1 MKHLYFDLLSGA
13 SGDMLLASLIDI
25 GFPVEYLTRRLESL
39 KIENI
44 TIGVT
49 KVERNGMRCTLI
61 NPESEPSH
69 DYRHFTDIMKILK
82 GGDLEGSIVERA
94 EKVFTHLAK
103 AEAQVHNIPFEKVHF
118 HEIGAVDTIIDI
130 VGFCCALEY
139 FQIDTFFYS
148 TLTDGTGTIN
158 AAHGIMPVPVPA
170 VAALIRGKRFK
181 SLHVETEL
189 LTPTGAAI
197 LTALG
202 TQVLS
207 IPEGVVESI
216 GYGCGTKQFDE
227 HPNYI
232 RTLLIEIGK
241 TDVTNVTNDLIT
253 VIESDMD
260 HISGEIMGYATR
272 VLFENGALDVVWIPV
287 FMKKNR
293 PGYRVSVISKV
304 ERSKSL
310 AELLIKTTRT
320 LGVRIENKQR
330 IIAQRH
336 SSEVQFSGS
345 LCNEK
350 QCSIGEYTFSK
361 LEFDDLERIA
371 KQNNVPAMDI
381 VERYLRSGKPIE

>member
-1 MKHLYFDLLSGA
+1 MKHLYFDLISGA

-25 GFPVEYLTRRLESL
+25 GFPVEYLTRRLNSL
-39 KIENI
+39 KIEDI
-44 TIGVT
+44 TIGVN

-139 FQIDTFFYS
+139 FHIDTFFYS

-170 VAALIRGKRFK
+170 VAALIQGKRFK

-207 IPEGVVESI
+207 VPEGVVESI

-232 RTLLIEIGK
+232 RTLLMETGK
-241 TDVTNVTNDLIT
+241 ADVTDDLIT

-272 VLFENGALDVVWIPV
+272 ALFENGALDVVWIPV

-304 ERSKSL
+304 ERSQLL

-381 VERYLRSGKPIE
+381 VEQYLRSGKPIE